1 MRKGNKINASFR
13 YFGMFC
19 FIQNPVFPS
28 RDFRYDEFGQKI
40 KASNSSRQVKR
51 VIKVT
56 HFHLDSLPIL

>member
-1 MRKGNKINASFR
+1 MHHLDILVCLFINK
-13 YFGMFC
+13 FC
-19 FIQNPVFPS
+19 LIQNPVFPS

-56 HFHLDSLPIL
+56 QFYLDSLPIL